1 MKEPYE
7 QLYNNKLDNL
17 DEMENFLE
25 THKLLEP
32 MENKI

>member
-25 THKLLEP
+25 TEKLLEP